1 MARGWVHIDRDRCKG
16 CSLCVDACPQD
27 VLALSTDHFNVKGY
41 RPVELVDAEGCT
53 GCSVCALVCPDV
65 VLTVY
70 RETRKQK
77 AAP

>member
-1 MARGWVHIDRDRCKG
+1 MARGWVHIDQDRCKG
-16 CSLCVDACPQD
+16 CGLCVDACPQD
-27 VLALSTDHFNVKGY
+27 VLVLSEDRFNVKGY

-65 VLTVY
+65 ALTVY
-70 RETRKQK
+70 RETRKKK

>member
-1 MARGWVHIDRDRCKG
+1 MARGWVHINRDRCKG

-27 VLALSTDHFNVKGY
+27 VLALSKDDFNVKGY

-70 RETRKQK
+70 RETRKEK